1 MTEAGWNIANASWNK
16 YPAHWEKFM
25 KKPLHLQGFGG

>member
-1 MTEAGWNIANASWNK
+1 MTEAGWNIANAGWNK